1 MYSIFTNFVLKYQV
15 EGKNMKEN
23 SNINIRM
30 DKMLKLQ
37 FEEVVSELGLNVST
51 AVNIFARQVI
61 RQGRI
66 PFEISLDIPNKETI
80 KAMREAEQIASDTGV
95 KGYHDVDSLFND
107 LLHD

>member
-1 MYSIFTNFVLKYQV
+1 
-15 EGKNMKEN
+15 MKEN

-30 DKMLKLQ
+30 DKMLKSQ

-80 KAMREAEQIASDTGV
+80 KAMREAEQIASDTAV
-95 KGYHDVDSLFND
+95 KGSHDVDSLFND

>member
-1 MYSIFTNFVLKYQV
+1 MVTICGFSLNLVIYFYV
-15 EGKNMKEN
+15 ESE
-23 SNINIRM
+23 NINIRI
-30 DKMLKLQ
+30 DKELKSQ
-37 FEEVVSELGLNVST
+37 FEVVLSELELNVST
-51 AVNIFARQVI
+51 VVNIFARQVV

-80 KAMREAEQIASDTGV
+80 KAMREAEHIASDPDV

>member
-1 MYSIFTNFVLKYQV
+1 MRET
-15 EGKNMKEN
+15 

-30 DKMLKLQ
+30 DKILKSQL
-37 FEEVVSELGLNVST
+37 EEVVSELGLNVST
-51 AVNIFARQVI
+51 AVNIFARQVV

-80 KAMREAEQIASDTGV
+80 KAMREAEHIASDPDV
-95 KGYHDVDSLFND
+95 KGSHDVDSLFND